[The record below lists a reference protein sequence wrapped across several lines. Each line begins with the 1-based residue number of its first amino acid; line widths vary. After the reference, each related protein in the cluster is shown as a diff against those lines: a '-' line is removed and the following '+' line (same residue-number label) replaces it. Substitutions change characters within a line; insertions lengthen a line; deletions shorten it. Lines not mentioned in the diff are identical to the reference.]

1 MSKGELEGSAHPQDV
16 QVVARGGA
24 IQIAGQITQGMVAFV
39 FVAVIVRL
47 LSTAEYGLFR
57 QVAQILAIGGQLG
70 LAGFNY
76 AALRH
81 IAQARASDNPGSV
94 RGSARVA
101 AIGALVSSALVF
113 VVLQVS
119 AYEIAS
125 SFAEDDPSRRE
136 LAGLIRLGAGFVPL
150 FALTQV
156 FRYCTQ
162 AYKTMVP
169 SVIVGN
175 IVQPIVRLVV
185 AAGLIVIGFGV
196 RGAVLGMMLA
206 AAVALALSLTMFR
219 RILTSVERRT
229 PATSRPVSM
238 VRFALLQGGS
248 SLLGIQTLGLGVLI
262 LGAYG
267 TDRDVGLLGIALAL
281 QTPGTLFLGGVVNIW
296 APVVADLYERKEI
309 ARLEALYRAITRWVV
324 TFSLPIFAALIL
336 LPGLFVDLLAGSR
349 GLGAAPLVAILA
361 IGNLFYCGTGP
372 TGFVLSM
379 TGRPGINFVNSAV
392 GVALY
397 ISLGIW
403 IVPAHGALGMA
414 AVDAI
419 VTAVINTVRVIEAKV
434 VVGIHPFGRS
444 LLKPVVASAAALGGA
459 CLFLWFAGS
468 GRIAA
473 VVGLALGG
481 LTFVVVLN
489 RLGLDPEERQV
500 WEGVLRKM
508 GRLRPSLTSHRAS
521 EQGPQ

>member
-1 MSKGELEGSAHPQDV
+1 MSAHPQDV
-16 QVVARGGA
+16 RVVARGGA

-39 FVAVIVRL
+39 FVAVVVRL

-57 QVAQILAIGGQLG
+57 QVAQILAIAGQVG

-76 AALRH
+76 AALRY
-81 IAQARASDNPGSV
+81 IAKARASGDPGSV
-94 RGSARVA
+94 RGSARIA
-101 AIGALVSSALVF
+101 AIGALISSALVF
-113 VVLQVS
+113 VALQVS
-119 AYEIAS
+119 AYELAGR
-125 SFAEDDPSRRE
+125 FAEDDSSRLE

-175 IVQPIVRLVV
+175 IVQPTVRLVV
-185 AAGLIVIGFGV
+185 AAGLILIGVGV
-196 RGAVLGMMLA
+196 RGAVLGMTLA
-206 AAVALALSLTMFR
+206 AAIACLLALTLFR
-219 RILTSVERRT
+219 RILTETERRA
-229 PATSRPVSM
+229 PARSRPAPM
-238 VRFALLQGGS
+238 VRFAFLQGGS

-296 APVVADLYERKEI
+296 APVVTDLYERKEI

-349 GLGAAPLVAILA
+349 GLGAAPLVAVLA
-361 IGNLFYCGTGP
+361 AGNLFYSGTGP

-397 ISLGIW
+397 IGLGIW

-419 VTAVINTVRVIEAKV
+419 VTAVINTVRVIEARV
-434 VVGIHPFGRS
+434 VVGIHPFSRS
-444 LLKPVVASAAALGGA
+444 LLKPVVASTVALGVAG
-459 CLFLWFAGS
+459 LFVRFAGS
-468 GRIAA
+468 ERITAIA
-473 VVGLALGG
+473 GLALGG
-481 LTFVVVLN
+481 LAYVAVLK

-500 WEGVLRKM
+500 WEGVVCKM
-508 GRLRPSLTSHRAS
+508 RHLKPSLVGHPPSERGHR
-521 EQGPQ
+521 

>member
-1 MSKGELEGSAHPQDV
+1 M
-16 QVVARGGA
+16 VARGGA
-24 IQIAGQITQGMVAFV
+24 IQIAGQITQGVVAFV

-81 IAQARASDNPGSV
+81 IAQARASGDPDSV

-113 VVLQVS
+113 VALQVS
-119 AYEIAS
+119 AYEIAGR
-125 SFAEDDPSRRE
+125 FAEDDLSRRE
-136 LAGLIRLGAGFVPL
+136 LAGLIRVGAGFVPL

-175 IVQPIVRLVV
+175 IVQPVVRLVV
-185 AAGLIVIGFGV
+185 AAGLILIGFGV

-206 AAVALALSLTMFR
+206 AAVALALALMMFR
-219 RILTSVERRT
+219 RILTDSERRS
-229 PATSRPVSM
+229 PARSHPAPM
-238 VRFALLQGGS
+238 VRFAFLQGGS

-296 APVVADLYERKEI
+296 APMVTDLYERKEI
-309 ARLEALYRAITRWVV
+309 ARLELLYRAITRWVV
-324 TFSLPIFAALIL
+324 TFSLPVFAALIL

-361 IGNLFYCGTGP
+361 AGNLFYSGTGP

-397 ISLGIW
+397 IGLGIW
-403 IVPAHGALGMA
+403 IVPTHGAVGMA
-414 AVDAI
+414 VVDAA
-419 VTAVINTVRVIEAKV
+419 VTAIINTVRVVEARV
-434 VVGIHPFGRS
+434 FVGIHPFGRS
-444 LLKPVVASAAALGGA
+444 LLKPIAATAIALGITSS
-459 CLFLWFAGS
+459 FVWFVGS

-473 VVGLALGG
+473 IAGLALGG
-481 LTFVVVLN
+481 VAYFAVLN

-508 GRLRPSLTSHRAS
+508 RHLKPSLAS
-521 EQGPQ
+521 YPPSGGEPR

>member
-1 MSKGELEGSAHPQDV
+1 MR
-16 QVVARGGA
+16 VVATGGA
-24 IQIAGQITQGMVAFV
+24 IQIAGQLIQGIVAFV
-39 FVAVIVRL
+39 FVAVVVRL
-47 LSTAEYGLFR
+47 LGTGEYGLFR
-57 QVAQILAIGGQLG
+57 QVAQILAIAGQLG

-76 AALRH
+76 AALRY
-81 IAQARASDNPGSV
+81 IAKARASGDPGGV
-94 RGSARVA
+94 RGSARIA
-101 AIGALVSSALVF
+101 AIGALSASALVF
-113 VVLQVS
+113 VALQVT
-119 AYEIAS
+119 AYDIAGR
-125 SFAEDDPSRRE
+125 FAEDDASRRE
-136 LAGLIRLGAGFVPL
+136 LASLIRLGAGFVPL

-175 IVQPIVRLVV
+175 IIQPVVRLIA
-185 AAGLIVIGFGV
+185 AAGLIIVGFGV
-196 RGAVLGMMLA
+196 RGAVMGMLFA
-206 AAVALALSLTMFR
+206 AAIALGAAVILFR
-219 RILTSVERRT
+219 RMVTRIERT
-229 PATSRPVSM
+229 ATARSRSAPI

-296 APVVADLYERKEI
+296 APVVTDLHERKEI

-336 LPGLFVDLLAGSR
+336 MPGLFVDLLAGSR

-361 IGNLFYCGTGP
+361 AGNLFYSGTGP

-397 ISLGIW
+397 IGLGIW
-403 IVPAHGALGMA
+403 IVPTHGALGMA
-414 AVDAI
+414 AVDAV
-419 VTAVINTVRVIEAKV
+419 VTAIINTVRVIEARV
-434 VVGIHPFGRS
+434 FVGIHPFGRS
-444 LLKPVVASAAALGGA
+444 LLKPVTATAIALGITSSFVW
-459 CLFLWFAGS
+459 LVGS

-473 VVGLALGG
+473 ITGLVLGG
-481 LTFVVVLN
+481 LVYVAVLR

-500 WEGVLRKM
+500 WEGLLRKM
-508 GRLRPSLTSHRAS
+508 RHLKPLLTGHPPSGGA
-521 EQGPQ
+521 PQ

>member
-1 MSKGELEGSAHPQDV
+1 MSQGELEGSAHPQDV
-16 QVVARGGA
+16 RVVARGGA
-24 IQIAGQITQGMVAFV
+24 VQIAGQMTHGMVAFV

-57 QVAQILAIGGQLG
+57 QVAQILAIAGQLG

-81 IAQARASDNPGSV
+81 IAKARASGDPGSV

-101 AIGALVSSALVF
+101 AIGALISSALVF
-113 VVLQVS
+113 MALQVS
-119 AYEIAS
+119 AYEIAGR
-125 SFAEDDPSRRE
+125 FAEDDFARRE
-136 LAGLIRLGAGFVPL
+136 FAGLIRLGAGFVPL

-175 IVQPIVRLVV
+175 IVQPIVRLVA
-185 AAGLIVIGFGV
+185 AAGLILVGFGV

-206 AAVALALSLTMFR
+206 AAVALTLAMTLFR
-219 RILTSVERRT
+219 KILTESERQT
-229 PATSRPVSM
+229 PARSRPAPI

-296 APVVADLYERKEI
+296 APVVTDLHERKEI

-324 TFSLPIFAALIL
+324 SFSLPIFAALIL
-336 LPGLFVDLLAGSR
+336 MPGLFVDLLAGSR

-361 IGNLFYCGTGP
+361 VGNLFYSGTGP

-397 ISLGIW
+397 IGLGIW

-414 AVDAI
+414 AVDAA
-419 VTAVINTVRVIEAKV
+419 VTAIINTVRVIEARV
-434 VVGIHPFGRS
+434 FVGIHPFGRS
-444 LLKPVVASAAALGGA
+444 LLKPVTATAIALGFTSSFVW
-459 CLFLWFAGS
+459 LVGS

-473 VVGLALGG
+473 FTGLALGG
-481 LTFVVVLN
+481 LVYVAVLN

-500 WEGVLRKM
+500 WESLLRKM
-508 GRLRPSLTSHRAS
+508 RHLKPSLTGHPPSGGA
-521 EQGPQ
+521 PQ